1 MTFKVGDQVVL
12 RSDVSQR
19 HAKSVPCHAGYTT
32 AQFAWRNVLHML
44 SGHVGTITKVFETSK
59 HVNVEFMLDYNNLD
73 GEPVSQ
79 KRTLGLDHTEL
90 ELYDA
95 VSN

>member
-12 RSDVSQR
+12 RSDILAR
-19 HAKSVPCHAGYTT
+19 HSKTVPAYAGYTT
-32 AQFAWRNVLHML
+32 AQFAWRELLGKLTGKVLTVSL
-44 SGHVGTITKVFETSK
+44 IFENSK
-59 HVNVEFMLDYNNLD
+59 HINVKCDD
-73 GEPVSQ
+73 
-79 KRTLGLDHTEL
+79 KTLFPLGCCVGLDHTEL